1 MVCAAALGVESHDLA
16 MLIVFGMGGLV
27 LLIWIVARH
36 VADVLKTR
44 QVQQTK
50 REVAA
55 YVAEGSI
62 TPEDAVRLLSSDS
75 SDLEKQI
82 GTAVAWGTI
91 SPAKAADL
99 LRSVRE
105 GRATGRE
112 AHAKT

>member
-1 MVCAAALGVESHDLA
+1 MVCATTLGVESQDIA
-16 MLIVFGMGGLV
+16 MLMIFGMGGLV
-27 LLIWIVARH
+27 LLVWIIAKH

-62 TPEDAVRLLSSDS
+62 TPEDAVRLLSSES

-91 SPAKAADL
+91 SPAKAAEL
-99 LRSVRE
+99 LKSVRE
-105 GRATGRE
+105 GRSTSRE
-112 AHAKT
+112 AAAKI